1 MPQALPFTPL
11 LPLRLHPRPGPTCRA
26 HTPSRKKNGD
36 DDGDG
41 GGGGGGK
48 RRKKEGLKWK
58 CVEGCGACCKLYK
71 DPIFATPEEIFQNQ
85 DDVELY
91 RSLIGSDGWCKH
103 YDKRTRTCSIYAD
116 RPYICRAEPEIFKT
130 LYGISE
136 RKFDKEACR
145 SFGYRESS
153 DQAAASIFNRA
164 SKSHK
169 GGTDSGPFLLKVK
182 AIVEVDPRARRE
194 SLYGIVHVTLV
205 SHELRS

>member
-26 HTPSRKKNGD
+26 HPPSRKKN
-36 DDGDG
+36 GDG

-48 RRKKEGLKWK
+48 RRKEGLKWK

-103 YDKRTRTCSIYAD
+103 YDKRSRTCSIYAD
-116 RPYICRAEPEIFKT
+116 RPYICRAEPDIFKT
-130 LYGISE
+130 LYGISQ
-136 RKFDKEACR
+136 RKFDKEAC
-145 SFGYRESS
+145 SFCKYT
-153 DQAAASIFNRA
+153 I
-164 SKSHK
+164 
-169 GGTDSGPFLLKVK
+169 K
-182 AIVEVDPRARRE
+182 AI
-194 SLYGIVHVTLV
+194 YGADSDEMSRFNNAIRGEA
-205 SHELRS
+205 SS